1 MEENKKN
8 HVITLTVDEEG
19 FVNLEFS
26 GKFDTENPEAD
37 VPSKLYALC
46 CDMQKEIINWRS
58 KRLKK

>member
-19 FVNLEFS
+19 FVNMELS

-37 VPSKLYALC
+37 VPSKL
-46 CDMQKEIINWRS
+46 
-58 KRLKK
+58 